1 MVFIVKINYRLRL
14 KIKVAKDIQ
23 IKSSEY
29 RYIDIFDNTVV
40 N

>member
-1 MVFIVKINYRLRL
+1 MVFIGKFNYRSRL
-14 KIKVAKDIQ
+14 AIKVAKDIQ

-40 N
+40 D